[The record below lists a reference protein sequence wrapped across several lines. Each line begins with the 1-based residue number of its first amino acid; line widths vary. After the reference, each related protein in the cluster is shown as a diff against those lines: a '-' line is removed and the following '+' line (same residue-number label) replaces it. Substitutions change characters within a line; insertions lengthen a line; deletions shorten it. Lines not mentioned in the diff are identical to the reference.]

1 MSSAR
6 STSEQATG
14 LNLERH
20 LDKYLD
26 RYLGRYRHHGIEAFR
41 FLVVGGANFVLTF
54 VVFYSLLKVVG
65 IDYLVALFVSWA
77 VGMAFSYVL
86 NFTWVFRPEE
96 KLQFKAR
103 LAKYFT
109 ANLVSILLNMLTL
122 RIIVDATGYD
132 PFWVQCALIPL
143 IVVFNYSTAKF
154 WSLKAKR

>member
-1 MSSAR
+1 MNVEKR
-6 STSEQATG
+6 LG
-14 LNLERH
+14 RC
-20 LDKYLD
+20 LD
-26 RYLGRYRHHGIEAFR
+26 RYMGRHRHHGLEAFR

-54 VVFYSLLKVVG
+54 VVFFSLLKVLG

-96 KLQFKAR
+96 KLQFRAR
-103 LAKYFT
+103 LAKYLA
-109 ANLVSILLNMLTL
+109 ANLVSILLNMLAL

-154 WSLKAKR
+154 WSLRAERNPRP

>member
-1 MSSAR
+1 M
-6 STSEQATG
+6 G
-14 LNLERH
+14 RH
-20 LDKYLD
+20 
-26 RYLGRYRHHGIEAFR
+26 RHHGLEAFR

-54 VVFYSLLKVVG
+54 VVFFSLLKVFG

-96 KLQFKAR
+96 KLQFRAR
-103 LAKYFT
+103 LAKYLA
-109 ANLVSILLNMLTL
+109 ANLVSILLNMVAL

-154 WSLKAKR
+154 WSLRAERNPRP

>member
-1 MSSAR
+1 M
-6 STSEQATG
+6 ATG
-14 LNLERH
+14 VDW
-20 LDKYLD
+20 DKYLD
-26 RYLGRYRHHGIEAFR
+26 RYLGRHRHHGVEAFR
-41 FLVVGGANFVLTF
+41 FLIVGGANFVLTF
-54 VVFYSLLKVVG
+54 VVFYSLLKVLG

-77 VGMAFSYVL
+77 VGMVFSYLL

-103 LAKYFT
+103 LAKYVA

-122 RIIVDATGYD
+122 RLIVGSTGYD

-154 WSLKAKR
+154 WSLKAERNNPKP